1 MKVAKVIRTKCSR
14 GFAVAMACLV
24 FRGGEKVG
32 LSNRVSLAILRLWSA
47 IRGAFSVSISLS
59 SLEFS
64 GTKLLTIAFHRVRF
78 PFMKSAIGEPAS
90 GLRAKGHVP
99 WSILLLQF
107 IEETNQQ
114 WG

>member
-14 GFAVAMACLV
+14 GFAVAMACLL
-24 FRGGEKVG
+24 FRGEKVG
-32 LSNRVSLAILRLWSA
+32 LSNKVSLAILRLWSA

-64 GTKLLTIAFHRVRF
+64 ATKFLTIAFHRVTF

-90 GLRAKGHVP
+90 GLRAQGHVP
-99 WSILLLQF
+99 WSIFLLQF
-107 IEETNQQ
+107 LEETNQQ